1 MQHRACSSRLT
12 RSYVCIQEAKAK
24 AEALARAL
32 ESENDPAQR
41 AVIEGE
47 VEKLGKKFNRMM
59 AASGCKNLRD
69 LVHKVCTQ
77 TDAYAQLKGDPRR
90 VCHLGMVRQISY
102 SIGLERGALPFK
114 SVPFQLSFLLTKTSI
129 VSGMLTRPKEA

>member
-1 MQHRACSSRLT
+1 MQHRACCSRLT
-12 RSYVCIQEAKAK
+12 RTYVCIQEAKAK

-77 TDAYAQLKGDPRR
+77 TDAYAQLKGDTRR
-90 VCHLGMVRQISY
+90 ARHQRMVGQISR
-102 SIGLERGALPFK
+102 GLAAARGALLLKPALNL
-114 SVPFQLSFLLTKTSI
+114 VPVQLVCFLLTKT
-129 VSGMLTRPKEA
+129 